1 MPAILSDTK
10 MKLHLGCGHNY
21 MEGWVNI
28 DGPKDELCYDDLKAD
43 VHARIEDLDYSSSV
57 DEILMNAVFEHF
69 PRHVAIMQLR
79 KFYKWLKPGGKLTI
93 LVPDFWGTV
102 KMLKKSRSP
111 KEQQFWFRHLYGPQD
126 TIQFGTHYDA
136 FGVDKLKWIF
146 SIVGFN
152 DYESEIIKRWPSIR
166 FTGIKDNNIKSDA
179 DAERD
184 IIDYMANY
192 EARDETGMLFGA
204 WMASIGL
211 RAEKPQTPTFKTQK
225 ISKWQSIIWQIKSKL
240 KWIFS

>member
-1 MPAILSDTK
+1 

-21 MEGWVNI
+21 MDGWINI

-43 VHARIEDLDYSSSV
+43 IHARIEDLDYPDNSV

-79 KFYKWLKPGGKLTI
+79 KFYKWLNPDGGKLTI
-93 LVPDFWGTV
+93 LVPYFWGTV

-111 KEQQFWFRHLYGPQD
+111 QEQQFWFRHLYGPQD

-136 FGVDKLKWIF
+136 FDVDKLKWMF

-152 DYESEIIKRWPSIR
+152 EYKYEIIKRWPSIR
-166 FTGIKDNNIKSDA
+166 FTGIKDNQIKSDA

-184 IIDYMANY
+184 IIDYMTNY

-204 WMASIGL
+204 WMDQMGL
-211 RAEKPQTPTFKTQK
+211 NAEKPGTPIFKTHEMFK
-225 ISKWQSIIWQIKSKL
+225 HSYFLNRLKAKL
-240 KWIFS
+240 KRII

>member
-1 MPAILSDTK
+1 

-21 MEGWVNI
+21 MEGWVNV

-43 VHARIEDLDYSSSV
+43 IYARIEDLDYPDNSV
-57 DEILMNAVFEHF
+57 DEILMVAVFEHF

-79 KFYKWLKPGGKLTI
+79 KFYKWLKPNGGKLTI

-102 KMLKKSRSP
+102 KMLKKSKSP

-136 FGVDKLKWIF
+136 FDVEKLEWMF

-152 DYESEIIKRWPSIR
+152 EYRYEKIKRWPSIR
-166 FTGIKDNNIKSDA
+166 FTGIKDNRIKSDA

-184 IIDYMANY
+184 IINYMANY
-192 EARDETGMLFGA
+192 EARDETGRLFSA
-204 WMASIGL
+204 WMKQMGL
-211 RAEKPQTPTFKTQK
+211 KAKKPQTPIFKTQEMHK
-225 ISKWQSIIWQIKSKL
+225 SPSLISLIKQVKYRLLMML
-240 KWIFS
+240 K

>member
-1 MPAILSDTK
+1 

-21 MEGWVNI
+21 MEGWVNV

-43 VHARIEDLDYSSSV
+43 IHARIEDLEYPDNSV

-69 PRHVAIMQLR
+69 PRHVAIMQLH

-102 KMLKKSRSP
+102 EMLKKSESP

-136 FGVDKLKWIF
+136 FDVEKLKWMF

-152 DYESEIIKRWPSIR
+152 EYQYEFVKRWPSIR
-166 FTGIKDNNIKSDA
+166 FTGIKDNKIKSDI

-184 IIDYMANY
+184 IINYMANY
-192 EARDETGMLFGA
+192 EAKDESGIAFSA
-204 WMASIGL
+204 WMDAMGL
-211 RAEKPQTPTFKTQK
+211 KANKPETPVFKTHEMYKPSLMWK
-225 ISKWQSIIWQIKSKL
+225 IKTAMKRIL
-240 KWIFS
+240 A